1 MENEIKNATLEIEKV
16 EEKKKPR
23 KRKKETQDHL
33 YIDGMYDS
41 EEFKKTH
48 LFKCKVRAS
57 KTFGVTIDHLES
69 AYINLNGKKIDGF
82 YITQIIDRFGFSNGK
97 MLSRSQIANQNG
109 QDSVKVVEVAE
120 EKITD
125 ILKNKNVVQAYQKH
139 IKDFADGFL
148 YETKTKT
155 IFGE

>member
-1 MENEIKNATLEIEKV
+1 MENEIKNTTLDLEKV
-16 EEKKKPR
+16 EEKKKPI
-23 KRKKETQDHL
+23 KRKKDIQDYL
-33 YIDGMYDS
+33 YKDGQYDG
-41 EEFKKTH
+41 EQFKKTH

-57 KTFGVTIDHLES
+57 KNFGVTIDHLES
-69 AYINLNGKKIDGF
+69 AYVNLNGKKIDGF
-82 YITQIIDRFGFSNGK
+82 YITKIIDRFGFSNGQ
-97 MLSRSQIANQNG
+97 MLSRAQIAIQNG
-109 QDSVKVVEVAE
+109 HNSVKCVEVVE
-120 EKITD
+120 EKIAN